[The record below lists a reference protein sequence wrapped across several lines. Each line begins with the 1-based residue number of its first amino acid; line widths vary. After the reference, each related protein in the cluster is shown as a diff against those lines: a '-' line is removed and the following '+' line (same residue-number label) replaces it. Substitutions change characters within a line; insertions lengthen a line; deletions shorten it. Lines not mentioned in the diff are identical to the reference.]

1 MRSTVILTFDL
12 QAGLV
17 GLVDYDE
24 DSDEEEEDSETPSSK
39 RPRLAT

>member
-1 MRSTVILTFDL
+1 LTSDL

-17 GLVDYDE
+17 GLVDYPDE
-24 DSDEEEEDSETPSSK
+24 DSDEEEEDSETPSAK